1 MHSNGALNLLTDE
14 QNSVVTDDEDL
25 ELTREGLFATLAGKA
40 KEATGSLIGNDDLVR
55 EGREQQAAVEAE
67 AAHHAGAAD
76 DHDDTRASLRE
87 QTERD

>member
-25 ELTREGLFATLAGKA
+25 EVTREGLFAKLAGKA

-55 EGREQQAAVEAE
+55 EGRQQQAEVDTE
-67 AAHHAGAAD
+67 AAHHASEAE
-76 DHDDTRASLRE
+76 DHDDATGIAPRAD
-87 QTERD
+87 QK